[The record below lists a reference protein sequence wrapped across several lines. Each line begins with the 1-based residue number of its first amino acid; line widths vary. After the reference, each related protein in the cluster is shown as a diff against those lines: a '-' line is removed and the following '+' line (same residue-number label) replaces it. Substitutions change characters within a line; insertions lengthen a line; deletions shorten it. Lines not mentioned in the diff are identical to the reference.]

1 MNSCPSG
8 YTLSK
13 MPNDI
18 CLREAELI
26 PGNCNTNIANNEVSC
41 TSATYKCL
49 TGATLSYVSTIQSL
63 GGSASVAGVG
73 GSTSASVGG
82 SARASGAGDSSSV
95 SGSTK
100 YYCIT
105 TR

>member
-1 MNSCPSG
+1 
-8 YTLSK
+8 
-13 MPNDI
+13 MPENI
-18 CLREAELI
+18 CVREAELI

-41 TSATYKCL
+41 TSATYRCP

-63 GGSASVAGVG
+63 GGSASASGG
-73 GSTSASVGG
+73 GST
-82 SARASGAGDSSSV
+82 RASGAGDSSASV

-105 TR
+105 R